1 MEQLRRRRREQ
12 PPRERPH
19 GGAPSSEEEP
29 EGDPTGVQVI
39 WGAMAQQMALAGMR
53 VGDAR
58 ALLQQAFNLA
68 PEVTVLVD
76 GRPVTGAHRLAS
88 GQVLEFV
95 RHAGEKGVAT

>member
-12 PPRERPH
+12 PPREIPR
-19 GGAPSSEEEP
+19 GGPQSSDEESE
-29 EGDPTGVQVI
+29 DPGTDVQVI
-39 WGAMAQQMALAGMR
+39 WGAMAQQMSLAGMT

-68 PEVTVLVD
+68 PEVMALVD
-76 GRPVTGAHRLAS
+76 GRLARGGHRLAS

-95 RHAGEKGVAT
+95 RPAGEKGGVG